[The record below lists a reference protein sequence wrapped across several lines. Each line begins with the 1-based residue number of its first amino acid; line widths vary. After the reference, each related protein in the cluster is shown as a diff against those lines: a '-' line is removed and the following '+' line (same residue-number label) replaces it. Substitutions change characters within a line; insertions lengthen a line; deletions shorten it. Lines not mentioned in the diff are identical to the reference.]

1 MLETDSTPDRWIN
14 FVLQNG
20 WRLNARVNEETDE
33 LMTSISNENGTV
45 GCDRLDPAE
54 VVEIIDTYR
63 VYKDEEESN

>member
-20 WRLNARVNEETDE
+20 WRLNARVNEETGE

>member
-20 WRLNARVNEETDE
+20 WRLNARVDEETGE
-33 LMTSISNENGTV
+33 LMVSISNENGTV

-63 VYKDEEESN
+63 VYKDEEEGN

>member
-1 MLETDSTPDRWIN
+1 MLEIDPTPDRWIN

-20 WRLNARVNEETDE
+20 WRLNAKVDDETGD
-33 LMTSISNENGTV
+33 LSVSISNEKGSV